1 MKKTLLLFLIATG
14 FLTNLHGQS
23 QYKKG
28 IVVTNN
34 GDTISG
40 LIAYREG
47 SRSYKVCNFK
57 KSKGAPLTKYSPD
70 QIQSYGFV
78 NDMHYESKP
87 FESDNGNTNNFF
99 FEVLVKGKLTL
110 YKYSLRYF
118 VEKNGD
124 GLHELTNKKQ
134 EVIVDNETYMKDS
147 KRYLGVLNYLTA
159 DCENFTETLIQS
171 GNGEKDL
178 TEIVEKYNRC
188 KGEESISYKEKKPW
202 FKANFGVLIGL
213 NSSQINFS
221 SANSFDRAFAVMPGV
236 NLDILSP
243 RINEKFSFHTGL
255 FYLSTTYLSY
265 YENNRVQTIDRT
277 DVSYIDRT
285 DITIDAKQLKIP
297 LGFKYMF
304 SEKELAPYI
313 NGGAS
318 YTIQLE
324 TSSNFVFERE
334 ANNVVYTTEGNAA
347 EVENAIGY
355 WGGVGLKKSISEKL
369 NAFVEMRYENSGGV
383 IDFNN
388 RIETGDAGQM
398 QNVQLLIG
406 IIF

>member
-1 MKKTLLLFLIATG
+1 MKRTLLLLLLITTG
-14 FLTNLHGQS
+14 FLTKIHGQS
-23 QYKKG
+23 EYKKG

-40 LIAYREG
+40 LISYREG
-47 SRSYKVCNFK
+47 FRGYKVCNFK
-57 KSKGAPLTKYSPD
+57 KSKGAPVTKYSPD
-70 QIQSYGFV
+70 QIQSYGFI
-78 NDMHYESKP
+78 NDMYFESKP
-87 FESDNGNTNNFF
+87 FKNAKGNINNVF
-99 FEVLVKGKLTL
+99 FEVLVKGNLTL

-124 GLHELTNKKQ
+124 GLHELTNEKQ
-134 EVIVDNETYMKDS
+134 EVFVGNEIFMRES
-147 KRYLGVLNYLTA
+147 KRYLGVLNHLTS
-159 DCENFTETLIQS
+159 DCENFTETLMQS

-188 KGEESISYKEKKPW
+188 RGEESISYKEKKPW

-213 NSSQINFS
+213 NSSQLNFS
-221 SANSFDRAFAVMPGV
+221 PANSFDRAFAVMPGV

-255 FYLSTTYLSY
+255 FYLSTKYLSY
-265 YENNRVQTIDRT
+265 YEDNRVN
-277 DVSYIDRT
+277 YIDRT

-304 SEKELAPYI
+304 SKKELSPYI

-324 TSSNFVFERE
+324 TDSNFVSERE
-334 ANNVVYTTEGNAA
+334 VNNVVYTTEGNAA

-355 WGGVGLKKSISEKL
+355 WAGIGLKKSISEKL
-369 NAFVEMRYENSGGV
+369 NAFVEMRFENSGGV
-383 IDFNN
+383 INYN
-388 RIETGDAGQM
+388 SEIETGDRGQM
-398 QNVQLLIG
+398 QNVQLLMG
-406 IIF
+406 IVF